1 MSEAVGVPIAL
12 LGWHR
17 ALLGGEGRA
26 IVGRAVL
33 WLASGAPGLGGEGR
47 AMVGIGRSCT
57 LILEVARSNKYKL
70 LLNFVGES
78 RILPVT

>member
-1 MSEAVGVPIAL
+1 
-12 LGWHR
+12 
-17 ALLGGEGRA
+17 
-26 IVGRAVL
+26 
-33 WLASGAPGLGGEGR
+33 
-47 AMVGIGRSCT
+47 MVGIGRSCT